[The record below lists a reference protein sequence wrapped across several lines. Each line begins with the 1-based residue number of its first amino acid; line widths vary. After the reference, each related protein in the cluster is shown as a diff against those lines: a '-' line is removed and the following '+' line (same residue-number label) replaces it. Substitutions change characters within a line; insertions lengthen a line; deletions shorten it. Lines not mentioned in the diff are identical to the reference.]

1 MEGAAVS
8 LPEDIIFDVLS
19 RLPVK
24 PLCRFRCVSK
34 EWRALISG
42 EAFVAA
48 QKSRA
53 ASLLVGVFSSSSRCT
68 DEHKL
73 ELRVMDMDGSVL
85 RVFKDVVTTLL
96 LPTRLDLVCVY
107 GIRGGA
113 TIIDPAA
120 GRVSTV
126 GKHNPNTPMRIW
138 HYSFGRETPSGAYK
152 LLRIQKSFNDD
163 HGQLCE
169 IAMIDDSG
177 AEPTWRQRPAP
188 PFVTDR
194 YSGRKATVI
203 GTLYFMAHTSGGRRE
218 SWNRIAAFDLK
229 SEEWTETINGP
240 PMGQCKDGTIAL
252 AEFKATLNMV
262 QTVRTPAY
270 DDGHGLCT
278 NIWALIDSK
287 KSIWIKQYTIE
298 IPRNLFLHRVLDVL
312 SDGRIL
318 LLNSFWKQ
326 EKNVFSHRSALRY
339 IIQFYN
345 PSTKAVTDIMEMAE
359 EFGVTMSFYTG
370 SLLS

>member
-24 PLCRFRCVSK
+24 PPVPVPVRVQ
-34 EWRALISG
+34 G
-42 EAFVAA
+42 VA
-48 QKSRA
+48 RPH
-53 ASLLVGVFSSSSRCT
+53 LRSRCK

-113 TIIDPAA
+113 TIIDPAS

-126 GKHNPNTPMRIW
+126 GKHNPNTPIRYW
-138 HYSFGRETPSGAYK
+138 DYSFGRETPSGAYK
-152 LLRIQKSFNDD
+152 LLRIQETFNDD

-169 IAMIDDSG
+169 IATIGDSG

-188 PFVTDR
+188 PFVTDW
-194 YSGRKATVI
+194 YEGRKATVI
-203 GTLYFMAHTSGGRRE
+203 GTLYFMPHTSSGRRE
-218 SWNRIAAFDLK
+218 SGNSWNRIAAFDLK
-229 SEEWTETINGP
+229 SEEWTDTINGP
-240 PMGQCKDGTIAL
+240 PMGRCKEGESWTIAL

-262 QTVRTPAY
+262 QMVRTPAY
-270 DDGHGLCT
+270 EDGHGLCT